1 MSTRAQKAA
10 DTAVKDTGGKDT
22 GGTVARTLAVLTVM
36 AEAGGSVGVT
46 DLATALGLPMSTSHR
61 LLDLLRGAGFVERD
75 ATERRYRLGLQ
86 FLRVASLVTQN
97 TSFATLCRPALERL
111 TARTGETSMFCEYLP
126 DQSPDGHMAAYTTHC
141 DSPHSLRYRIA
152 LFEPAP
158 VECGASG
165 IAILAFLPPPLR
177 ARLCATPRPSPLT
190 GRRPSG
196 KALAD
201 LIESTRRKGYAFSS
215 GEKLPDSIG
224 VAVPVRL
231 ADERPVGSLTL
242 TVPLARF
249 VKSKL
254 KGYVALLTEEAR
266 LLSGG
271 SA

>member
-1 MSTRAQKAA
+1 M
-10 DTAVKDTGGKDT
+10 
-22 GGTVARTLAVLTVM
+22 ARTLAVLTVM

-46 DLATALGLPMSTSHR
+46 DVAEALGLPMSTSHR

-97 TSFATLCRPALERL
+97 TSFATLCQPALERL

-126 DQSPDGHMAAYTTHC
+126 DHPSDRHMAAYTAKC

-165 IAILAFLPPPLR
+165 IAILSFLPPPLR
-177 ARLCATPRPSPLT
+177 TSLCAAPRPSPLT
-190 GRRPSG
+190 GKRPSSRG
-196 KALAD
+196 LAE
-201 LIESTRRKGYAFSS
+201 LIESTRRKGHAFSS

-224 VAVPVRL
+224 VAVPVL
-231 ADERPVGSLTL
+231 LSEERPIGSLTL

-254 KGYVALLTEEAR
+254 KGYVALLSGEAR
-266 LLSGG
+266 LLSGR
-271 SA
+271 SK

>member
-1 MSTRAQKAA
+1 VRKA
-10 DTAVKDTGGKDT
+10 DTPGKDTGGKDT
-22 GGTVARTLAVLTVM
+22 GGTVARTLAVLTAM

-46 DLATALGLPMSTSHR
+46 DLARALDLPMSTSHR
-61 LLDLLRGAGFVERD
+61 LLDLLRSAGFVERD
-75 ATERRYRLGLQ
+75 ATERRYRLGLR
-86 FLRVASLVTQN
+86 FLRIASLVTQN

-126 DQSPDGHMAAYTTHC
+126 DDHMAAYTAHC

-165 IAILAFLPPPLR
+165 IAILAFLPPPLQE
-177 ARLCATPRPSPLT
+177 RLCAAPRPSPLT

-196 KALAD
+196 KALAG

-231 ADERPVGSLTL
+231 ADERPVGALTL